1 MTGIY
6 ATRIYVTAENRTEQ
20 FVQHLTEHQPRLY
33 GYVYSL
39 LGNHSRASDVVQETN
54 LVLWR
59 KIDEYDPAKPFSSW
73 AFGIARYQVL
83 SSIRDQGRERVLIDS
98 ELAEQLSGILE
109 VEMDRLDEYRTPL
122 RHCLARLDEEH
133 RALIHQRYFR
143 EQSIADI
150 AAALGRTSGAV
161 KVALTRV
168 RQKLFRCVSE
178 QLNLNEL

>member
-1 MTGIY
+1 M
-6 ATRIYVTAENRTEQ
+6 TAENKTEQ
-20 FVQHLTEHQPRLY
+20 FVQHLTEHQTRLY

-59 KIDEYDPAKPFSSW
+59 KIDEFDPGKPFTPW

-83 SSIRDQGRERVLIDS
+83 SNIRDHGRERLLVDS
-98 ELAEQLSGILE
+98 ELAEQLSGVLE
-109 VEMDRLDEYRTPL
+109 IEMERLDDYRVPL
-122 RHCLARLDEEH
+122 RTCLGRLDEEN
-133 RALIHQRYFR
+133 RALIHRRYFR

-150 AAALGRTSGAV
+150 AESVGRTNGAV

-168 RQKLFRCVSE
+168 RQKLFKCVSQ
-178 QLNLNEL
+178 QLKMSEL